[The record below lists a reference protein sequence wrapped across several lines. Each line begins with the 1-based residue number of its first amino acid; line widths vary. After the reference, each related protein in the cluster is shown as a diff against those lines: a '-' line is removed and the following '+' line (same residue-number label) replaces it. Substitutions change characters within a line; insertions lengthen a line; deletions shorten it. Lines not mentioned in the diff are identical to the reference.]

1 MKRITEKELK
11 EALLDA
17 AGDEA
22 DRMEREAA
30 DVPVPAS
37 LIAATDAMIARETA
51 AARRRFPLR
60 RVIAAGVAAALLL
73 AFLVVPVSAGGKT
86 AATYLIEQFE
96 KGSFFHPK
104 KNGQDAPDSIV
115 TFYTVDAPER
125 YTLLNRESISALDKI
140 TTVISI
146 WEVGGKRISLKQ
158 TLIGIKFTVD
168 TENAAHEKIDRN
180 GYTVYYYYK
189 NGVSYALW
197 MTEDYQFF
205 LLADDTDRE
214 TFFAIM
220 DTLRELTPE
229 ELETFDRV

>member
-37 LIAATDAMIARETA
+37 LIAATDAMVARETA

-86 AATYLIEQFE
+86 AASFLLDVLE
-96 KGSFFHPK
+96 KHTFFTAKP
-104 KNGQDAPDSIV
+104 NGQNAPTTIE
-115 TFYTVDAPER
+115 TFYTVDPPEG
-125 YTLLNRESISALDKI
+125 YT
-140 TTVISI
+140 TTKKELFVLEDMILR
-146 WEVGGKRISLKQ
+146 VGLTWKRGSDSMSFSQ
-158 TLIGIKFTVD
+158 SLIGGSDTMDSEDAYHEVVD
-168 TENAAHEKIDRN
+168 WN
-180 GYTVYYYYK
+180 GYDVYYYYK
-189 NGVSYALW
+189 WGQSYALW
-197 MTEDYQFF
+197 LTEEYKFF
-205 LLADDTDRE
+205 LIADNTDKE
-214 TFFAIM
+214 AFFAIM

-229 ELETFDRV
+229 ELETFERV